1 VPVVVGALALSAVAA
16 LAPAGNAS
24 TERAAVV
31 GSHKITMPPVGAKP
45 DNSVVFGKLAYG
57 GGIGGVG
64 VETNAK
70 VYLVFWGTQWGT
82 ASMSGPN
89 LVFTNDPRS
98 AAPYVQNFLRGL
110 FGSQDTWST
119 SMKQYC
125 QGVAAGAT
133 KCGKGTVKVKHPTST
148 PLVGVWYDNAGA
160 APTSATEPQLGAEG
174 VRAAQHFG
182 NTTAA
187 SNVST
192 QYVIMSPT
200 GTHPDGF
207 PSTGFCAWHDYA
219 ADLGAAEPFGHVALT
234 NMPYVSDAGFS
245 CGQNFVNAGAAGLN
259 DGFSIVEGHEYAETV
274 TDQFPIGGWFTNSGG
289 ENGDKCAWVNA
300 GRGAAANITTST
312 GTFAVQ
318 SLFSNN
324 AGTAGNCSIF
334 YATKRN
340 QH

>member
-1 VPVVVGALALSAVAA
+1 MPVVAGALALSAIAA

-31 GSHKITMPPVGAKP
+31 GSHLISMPPVGAKP
-45 DNSVVFGKLAYG
+45 ANSVVFGKMSYG
-57 GGIGGVG
+57 GGIGGIG
-64 VETNAK
+64 VEPNAK

-82 ASMSGPN
+82 ASTSGSN
-89 LVFTNDPRS
+89 LVFTNDPS
-98 AAPYVQNFLRGL
+98 GEAPYVQNFVRGL
-110 FGSQDTWST
+110 FGSMDTWST
-119 SMKQYC
+119 SQTQYC
-125 QGVAAGAT
+125 QNVATGAT
-133 KCGKGTVKVKHPTST
+133 KCGRGTTKIKHPTTT
-148 PLVGVWYDNAGA
+148 PLAGVWYDNAA
-160 APTSATEPQLGAEG
+160 AEPASATEPQLGAEG

-187 SNVST
+187 SNFST
-192 QYVIMSPT
+192 QYVILSPT

-234 NMPYVSDAGFS
+234 NMPYVTNAGFS
-245 CGQNFVNAGAAGLN
+245 CGQSFVNPGAAGAL
-259 DGFSIVEGHEYAETV
+259 DGVSIVEGHELEETV
-274 TDQFPIGGWFTNSGG
+274 TDQFPVGGWTGPGS
-289 ENGDKCAWVNA
+289 ETGDKCAWISA
-300 GRGAAANITTST
+300 GRGAAANITLAT

-324 AGTAGNCSIF
+324 AGISGNCDIF
-334 YATKRN
+334 YAGKKN